1 MEKDVKN
8 CPFCG
13 GEADLFKEFKVD
25 KNDPDNQFAMN
36 GYAIFCKCEVCG
48 ARGKEFISLESP
60 DDEDWNNMACR
71 DAIRAWNTRINEN
84 KSKQQGN
91 PDISDIALKMAIA
104 YVQAQY
110 ATELKSSE
118 PFEIDEKDLF
128 YGKIVD
134 TYQYYNSLSIEENLL
149 ETAESDDE

>member
-1 MEKDVKN
+1 MGKNIKN

-25 KNDPDNQFAMN
+25 KNDFDNQFAMN
-36 GYAIFCKCEVCG
+36 GYAMACECKICG
-48 ARGKEFISLESP
+48 ARGKEFISLEDP
-60 DDEDWNNMACR
+60 EEANWDNMACR

-84 KSKQQGN
+84 KTKQQSN
-91 PDISDIALKMAIA
+91 PDISDIALKVAIA

-110 ATELKSSE
+110 ATELKSIE

-128 YGKIVD
+128 YGKIID
-134 TYQYYNSLSIEENLL
+134 TYQYYNSLSIEEALL
-149 ETAESDDE
+149 ETVESDDE